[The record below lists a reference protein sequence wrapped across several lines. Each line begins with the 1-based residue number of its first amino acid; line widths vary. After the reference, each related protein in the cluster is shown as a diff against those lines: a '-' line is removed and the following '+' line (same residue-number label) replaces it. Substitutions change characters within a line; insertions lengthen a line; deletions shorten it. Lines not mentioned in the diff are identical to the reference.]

1 MALGIEGE
9 DNQPY
14 SRVPNMFAL
23 VGRVQLSNTDDTPPG
38 DSRSPSLHPD
48 FYHVFC
54 LYSEMPL
61 RSSPLV
67 GSNVIPFSFLHRVVV
82 SLV

>member
-23 VGRVQLSNTDDTPPG
+23 VGRVRLSNTDDTPPG

-48 FYHVFC
+48 FYHGFASTVKC
-54 LYSEMPL
+54 
-61 RSSPLV
+61 R
-67 GSNVIPFSFLHRVVV
+67 
-82 SLV
+82 